1 MSLDEMRKLD
11 ALKTYKELEHA
22 KARIEQL
29 EARIKSLQEIGSE
42 LRNSF
47 WPFARLAIEKE
58 IIKDWDRLN

>member
-22 KARIEQL
+22 KSRIEQL
-29 EARIKSLQEIGSE
+29 EAKIKSLRQIGGE
-42 LRNSF
+42 LRDRYE
-47 WPFARLAIEKE
+47 PFARHTVEKE